1 MGTKICWSED
11 EIPDGFENVVGR
23 SKALFKDSG
32 VFMERYYPECH
43 HIEVQVCAHAKSLGS
58 PRLFARFSNPGVPY
72 IGLWQW

>member
-43 HIEVQVCAHAKSLGS
+43 HIEVQVCAHVNQAS
-58 PRLFARFSNPGVPY
+58 PRPSNLA